1 MKYAI
6 ALVLGMI
13 VGAVL
18 FVVALIYN
26 PFSGDARPSPL
37 SVTDAQIIALNYQA
51 VPAESLAFTNDG
63 ESLQQPHPPKVPQL
77 WEPPVRQT
85 SALLA
90 VMHDARGAPA
100 GIGVKV
106 SSRSESSDLLRG
118 DAILD
123 SAWYIYL
130 PEDGS
135 LFIGQ
140 SENYWDFLRQVA
152 FPAWR
157 SSANTWRGTWIGETT
172 AGPGVLGTA
181 YAFGSSGR
189 LRGLDMEAVES
200 LSVQAFSSDQGFIS
214 AQGHLI
220 IALPEPDDTGA
231 SEVD

>member
-1 MKYAI
+1 MKYI
-6 ALVLGMI
+6 ISLVLGMI

-18 FVVALIYN
+18 FVLALLFN
-26 PFSGDARPSPL
+26 PFSADPRPSPL
-37 SVTDAQIIALNYQA
+37 SVTDAEIISLSYTA
-51 VPAESLAFTNDG
+51 VPAEGLAFTNDG
-63 ESLQQPHPPKVPQL
+63 ESLQQPYPTKVPQL

-85 SALLA
+85 SALVA

-118 DAILD
+118 EAILD

-140 SENYWDFLRQVA
+140 SENYWEFLRQVA

-157 SSANTWRGTWIGETT
+157 SSANTWRGTWVGDTT

-181 YAFGSSGR
+181 FAFGSSGR
-189 LRGLDMEAVES
+189 LRDLEMEASES

-220 IALPEPDDTGA
+220 IALPDDNVA